1 MSVSNERCHN
11 IHVVLARRAYSHHI
25 TGKNKSCFLSIHVRT
40 CTCIARKVAME
51 TPAQA

>member
-1 MSVSNERCHN
+1 MSFPMKDA
-11 IHVVLARRAYSHHI
+11 IIYMYIVLASRAYSYHI

-40 CTCIARKVAME
+40 CIARKVAME